1 MVLYGSGDGRVG
13 IVFDFGM
20 SGRAG
25 GRGVCDGQV
34 ECQVGLI
41 WNHKSIVFLN
51 IPVSIQKAL
60 CSFSYYCSLLISI
73 YNVNILHDS
82 FFNSLRIN
90 NNTVF

>member
-1 MVLYGSGDGRVG
+1 MARDMDELKLCL
-13 IVFDFGM
+13 M

-34 ECQVGLI
+34 ECHVGLI
-41 WNHKSIVFLN
+41 WNHKSIIFIN
-51 IPVSIQKAL
+51 IPVSIRKAL
-60 CSFSYYCSLLISI
+60 CSFSYYCPLLISI
-73 YNVNILHDS
+73 YNKNILHDS